1 MPSFTSDDAFSMT
14 TTTQFYEAKF
24 ESRSLPTEIKVW
36 FWAGKQAAW
45 KRNDLMAPW
54 LPRQQLPCPVCKS
67 SGVFSSCRPWGL
79 SKTQPSSCFGCRSAL
94 GEGPFPAGGDREA
107 CPSSFTWD
115 VETLPEFL
123 VETKVKVKKDFQARM
138 KLLVRLWEGDT
149 VLGQHLRRVLL

>member
-1 MPSFTSDDAFSMT
+1 MNLGLCPRRLKCGSGQENRLHGKGMTSWLHGSPVNNFHVQFASPAGCSLAAGPGASQRRSPLPASDAA
-14 TTTQFYEAKF
+14 Q
-24 ESRSLPTEIKVW
+24 
-36 FWAGKQAAW
+36 
-45 KRNDLMAPW
+45 PW
-54 LPRQQLPCPVCKS
+54 
-67 SGVFSSCRPWGL
+67 
-79 SKTQPSSCFGCRSAL
+79 

-149 VLGQHLRRVLL
+149 VLGQHLRQVLL